1 MGRRSARN
9 GGKDDGPLAYDQIRQ
24 RASDELGYEVSVE
37 LVVEAV
43 RELKVERE
51 RPVIQRV
58 VKRLGLPYWT
68 RYG

>member
-1 MGRRSARN
+1 MTDPS
-9 GGKDDGPLAYDQIRQ
+9 AYDQIRQ

-37 LVVEAV
+37 LVAEAV